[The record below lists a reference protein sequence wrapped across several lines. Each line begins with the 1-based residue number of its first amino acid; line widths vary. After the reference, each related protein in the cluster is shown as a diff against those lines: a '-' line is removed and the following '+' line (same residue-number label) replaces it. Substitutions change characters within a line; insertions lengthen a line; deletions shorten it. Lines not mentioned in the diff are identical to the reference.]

1 MLISNGFSINDADKC
16 IYSKVENNS
25 SIIICL
31 YVDDILIFGTNL
43 QVVIETKS
51 FLRSKF
57 DMKDLGEV
65 EVILGIK
72 KSRTPNGL
80 NISQEHYV
88 KKILR
93 RFEHFDCKLVSTPY
107 DPSSHCYPNT
117 IVSNQ
122 QC

>member
-1 MLISNGFSINDADKC
+1 MISNGFSINDADKC

-72 KSRTPNGL
+72 ISRTPNGINL
-80 NISQEHYV
+80 SQEHYV

-117 IVSNQ
+117 IVSDQ